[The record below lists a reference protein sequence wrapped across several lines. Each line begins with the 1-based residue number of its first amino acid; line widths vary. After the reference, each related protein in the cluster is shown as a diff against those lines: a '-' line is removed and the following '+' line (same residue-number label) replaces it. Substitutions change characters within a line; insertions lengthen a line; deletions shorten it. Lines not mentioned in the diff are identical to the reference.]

1 MGTSQGT
8 MAGSH
13 HSDEDE
19 QVSPA
24 RPPVRPVERSD
35 LEQSIVN
42 VVEKELEAMHEGLR
56 EDQRVQEDV
65 TMNET
70 EKLRLALKY
79 KYKYK
84 YKYEVTKS
92 QDRSTP
98 LLGDSW
104 DLDPALQAL
113 KMSEFQGS
121 DSQPQEDFTL
131 DEASNLFRSCK
142 MELDAIWKQMV
153 TPPPQAA
160 SLSKRDLQETMREQR
175 QALLPQEK
183 SAKKMCDHLK
193 GLIRVFQ
200 DAQKD
205 KPGSDEP
212 SSAQSFSFRLSTDDF
227 TLDAAEDL
235 FKACKRELDTIWRKM
250 VTPPPQAASLSKRD
264 LRETM
269 REQRQALLPQEK
281 SAKKTCDHL
290 KGLIRV
296 FQDAQKADL
305 SASAGD
311 NNNAQTL
318 QGTETSEE
326 KLHRGNERVQ
336 TALKDLNVHM
346 ITHESL
352 LHETGEE
359 ASLVKQ
365 LRHEL
370 RMGAATNSEPSS
382 PETEKQG

>member
-160 SLSKRDLQETMREQR
+160 SLSKRDLRETMREQR

-183 SAKKMCDHLK
+183 SAKKM
-193 GLIRVFQ
+193 
-200 DAQKD
+200 
-205 KPGSDEP
+205 
-212 SSAQSFSFRLSTDDF
+212 
-227 TLDAAEDL
+227 
-235 FKACKRELDTIWRKM
+235 
-250 VTPPPQAASLSKRD
+250 
-264 LRETM
+264 
-269 REQRQALLPQEK
+269 
-281 SAKKTCDHL
+281 CDHL

-346 ITHESL
+346 ITHGSL

-370 RMGAATNSEPSS
+370 RMGAANNSEPSS
-382 PETEKQG
+382 PETEKQGWNKSVFADKKGRHAASSTSSKRCGFREYKADPWARSMKRYG